1 MSSGTKSPVRG
12 DTETTKS
19 CASVRSKLHFSKI
32 LELTK
37 PIYVASQ
44 IFKLRLI
51 TIASVTELVVLELAL
66 TPKELNTNVSR
77 VRN

>member
-1 MSSGTKSPVRG
+1 
-12 DTETTKS
+12 
-19 CASVRSKLHFSKI
+19 VRSKLHFSKI